1 MRRYRVAAAALVA
14 GLTGAITL
22 GGTASATTV
31 KVPVATPA
39 TRIALNPTSQTTLTA
54 PATATLTATIVDWL
68 NKPLPKVAVGLRV
81 LSGPNAGK
89 TTSAVTDAAGNAAL
103 SYTSGKVPG
112 TDVVQATFSD
122 GLEVHKS
129 NRPFINWQTGP
140 PATAVRSPASLRV
153 TPTCFQPASAVAEAS
168 DVPKTPSPKPRSA
181 GAFPAQSTTITVS
194 GTDFNPFSA
203 VLITF
208 DAGPGG
214 HPQNFEAGTDP
225 FGTFSRQIQVTEPG
239 EGVHLVRADD
249 FRERE
254 AQATYQLPCSQGTVA
269 LDPPIGPPGFVTM
282 AVGRGFPPNS
292 PITLLNWAAPDLLS
306 PHLKAA
312 MVTGADGT
320 FQFPILILYHDA
332 LGFRTLRAIVQDAN
346 PDEGNALVEA
356 DAPFFVTLGRAQP
369 DDLVLRR

>member
-1 MRRYRVAAAALVA
+1 MHRYRVAAAALVA
-14 GLTGAITL
+14 GLTGAISFGSSAL
-22 GGTASATTV
+22 ATTV
-31 KVPVATPA
+31 KVPVTTPA
-39 TRIALNPTSQTTLTA
+39 TRIALNPTSQTLTA
-54 PATATLTATIVDWL
+54 SASVTLTATVVDWL
-68 NKPLPKVAVGLRV
+68 NNGLPKISVGLRV

-89 TTSAVTDAAGNAAL
+89 TAGAVTDSNGNASL
-103 SYTSGKVPG
+103 TYGSGKVPG
-112 TDVVQATFSD
+112 TDIVQATFND
-122 GLEVHKS
+122 GLEIHKS
-129 NRPFINWQTGP
+129 NRPFIDWQTGP
-140 PATAVRSPASLRV
+140 PAAALRSPASLKV

-168 DVPKTPSPKPRSA
+168 DQPKTPTPKPKA
-181 GAFPAQSTTITVS
+181 AAALPVQSSTITVT

-225 FGTFSRQIQVTEPG
+225 FGTFSRQIQVSEPG

-254 AQATYQLPCSQGTVA
+254 AQATYRLPCSQGTVA

-292 PITLLNWAAPDLLS
+292 PITLLNWSAPDIPS
-306 PHLKAA
+306 PFPKAPIT
-312 MVTGADGT
+312 TGSDGT
-320 FQFPILILYHDA
+320 FQFPILILYHDE
-332 LGFRTLRAIVQDAN
+332 LGFRTLRAVVQDAN
-346 PDEGNALVEA
+346 PDEGNALIEA